1 MKIFRPLV
9 IAGPSVG
16 FLAPGPSVAQQSAR
30 MCLLNL
36 TMDQLQRQDPNLRY
50 VEGGFRCSSG
60 GTATVWFDTFRVN
73 GGKRAGAA
81 TRHILRN
88 DGWMSVCG
96 NPCR

>member
-1 MKIFRPLV
+1 MKNFRTLA
-9 IAGPSVG
+9 IAALSVG
-16 FLAPGPSVAQQSAR
+16 FLASGPAVAQQSAK

-36 TMDQLQRQDPNLRY
+36 TKDQLQRQDPNLRY

-60 GTATVWFDTFRVN
+60 GNATVWFDTFWVN
-73 GGKRAGAA
+73 GGKRAGTA

-88 DGWMSVCG
+88 NGWMSICG